1 MINQKVLGKSNIK
14 VSSIGF
20 GGAPIA
26 DLYEIL
32 EENLCFETIKK
43 SHKSGINFYVSRN
56 VLS

>member
-43 SHKSGINFYVSRN
+43 SHKSSIFD
-56 VLS
+56 LTL